1 MGWGGMVLWDCF
13 RRWTLNVEGGPE
25 CSIGRLLEL
34 FDCDAESPTKLPP
47 AHFSRN
53 LFQVARQGPSSRVI
67 GSKIDP
73 YKGPIKC

>member
-1 MGWGGMVLWDCF
+1 MGWGGGGEVLSDCF

-47 AHFSRN
+47 SPFFSEPLSGRK
-53 LFQVARQGPSSRVI
+53 AR
-67 GSKIDP
+67 
-73 YKGPIKC
+73 PIIASNWL